1 MGIGTDTGMDTEV
14 DMGTDVGICIVVG
27 MDIDINMGTDEDTGT
42 DVGMGTDVR
51 RGTDRSWVTLF
62 FLLRQSILLFEC
74 TYAYLSIFFLVDL
87 WVASS
92 FETLEVRQ

>member
-1 MGIGTDTGMDTEV
+1 M
-14 DMGTDVGICIVVG
+14 
-27 MDIDINMGTDEDTGT
+27 GT
-42 DVGMGTDVR
+42 DVGMGTD
-51 RGTDRSWVTLF
+51 RSWVTLFF

-74 TYAYLSIFFLVDL
+74 TYAYVSIFFLVDL